1 MIAFLDTFR
10 SKFLK
15 LSLQVQV
22 LKQLFLNRSN
32 RIFVLF
38 TIAFLF
44 YLSAS
49 LFFPLWVLLAGP
61 IIWGVPHLISS
72 LRYTNLNFDRRQKY
86 RLHAF
91 QFTAWTLVFAY
102 RFCIDILQFDLFW
115 SQHTLLF
122 ETCVL
127 MASFLF
133 QTYVV
138 KRWTL
143 QNLIYF
149 FLFTGLILST
159 YFFTIETALVAL
171 IGHNYVPLFAW
182 FKSCQNKK
190 DLKTFVYASFLF
202 ITASALI
209 LFGAFD
215 GLYQFIKPSG
225 QISFLNW
232 DYSEVIAPFVSEN
245 YDYQFW
251 FRIVVLYAFSQAL
264 HYFIW
269 LKAIP
274 ENFQQSEHPPSFRW
288 SYLKLSNDF
297 GSSSVLLLGLLILM
311 TSGIWLVYEFQV
323 ARLVY
328 FGLASYHGFMEISAI
343 PFLKSNL
350 RTNLN
355 SSSNRAQ

>member
-1 MIAFLDTFR
+1 MVGLLDTFR

-15 LSLQVQV
+15 FTLQAQV
-22 LKQLFLNRSN
+22 LKQLFLNRSE
-32 RIFVLF
+32 RVFLLF
-38 TIAFLF
+38 SLAFLF
-44 YLSAS
+44 YLTAS

-72 LRYTNLNFDRRQKY
+72 LRYTNLNFDKKQKY

-91 QFTAWTLVFAY
+91 QFSAWVMVFMY
-102 RFCIDILQFDLFW
+102 RFCVDILQIDLFW

-122 ETCVL
+122 ESTVL

-138 KRWTL
+138 KRWSL

-149 FLFTGLILST
+149 FLFAGLILST

-171 IGHNYVPLFAW
+171 IGHNYVPLLAW
-182 FKSCQNKK
+182 YKSCQNKK
-190 DLKTFVYASFLF
+190 DLKTFAYASFLF
-202 ITASALI
+202 IAASILI
-209 LFGAFD
+209 LTGAFD
-215 GLYQFIKPSG
+215 GLYRLVSPSG

-274 ENFQQSEHPPSFRW
+274 ENFQQTEHPPSFRW

-297 GSSSVLLLGLLILM
+297 GSSSVLLLGLLILFS
-311 TSGIWLVYEFQV
+311 SGIWLVYEFQV

-343 PFLKSNL
+343 PFLRSNLKSN
-350 RTNLN
+350 
-355 SSSNRAQ
+355 SKSNRA